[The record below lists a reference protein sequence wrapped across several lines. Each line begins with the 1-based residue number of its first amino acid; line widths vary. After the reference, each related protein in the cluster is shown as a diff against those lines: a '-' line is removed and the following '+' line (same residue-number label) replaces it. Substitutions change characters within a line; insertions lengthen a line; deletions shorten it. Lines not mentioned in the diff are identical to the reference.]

1 MLEPEAVM
9 LEPEPAQRG
18 SAAPVM
24 HAAAVMLEPANA
36 TCSPAAVSE
45 SPVGPVLRNWPSV
58 ELVFQQVFLEVLL

>member
-18 SAAPVM
+18 AAVPVM

-45 SPVGPVLRNWPSV
+45 SSVGPVLRNWPAV
-58 ELVFQQVFLEVLL
+58 EVVLQQVLQQVLV

>member
-18 SAAPVM
+18 AAAPVM

-45 SPVGPVLRNWPSV
+45 SSVGPVVRNWPAV
-58 ELVFQQVFLEVLL
+58 ELVLQQDLLEVLL